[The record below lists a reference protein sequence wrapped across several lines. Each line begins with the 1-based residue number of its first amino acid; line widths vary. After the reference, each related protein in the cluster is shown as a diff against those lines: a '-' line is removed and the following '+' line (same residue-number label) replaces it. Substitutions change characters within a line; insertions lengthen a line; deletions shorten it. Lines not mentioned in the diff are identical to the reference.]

1 MGISYYN
8 AEHYTDPTAYEA
20 IRNIERK
27 KQRSSPLIRTN
38 PKHPRTRVW
47 RAPNKKEKNN

>member
-8 AEHYTDPTAYEA
+8 AEHYADPTAYEA

-27 KQRSSPLIRTN
+27 KPKKKPLRKDN

-47 RAPNKKEKNN
+47 RAPDKKEKTD